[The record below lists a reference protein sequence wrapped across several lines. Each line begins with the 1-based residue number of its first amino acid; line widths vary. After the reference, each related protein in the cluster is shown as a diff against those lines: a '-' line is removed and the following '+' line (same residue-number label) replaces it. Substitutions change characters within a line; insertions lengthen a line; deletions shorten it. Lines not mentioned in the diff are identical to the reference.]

1 MSGFRADLAPQAEQE
16 IDDAFEWYLE
26 RSPYAAQAFL
36 DELEQAFGAIA
47 RSPMTWPTFEAGTRR
62 YVLRSFPYSVVYR
75 EKPGGV
81 AVIAVC
87 HQKRRPRYWVSRLDS
102 YPAS

>member
-1 MSGFRADLAPQAEQE
+1 MSGSRADLTPQAKQE

-36 DELEQAFGAIA
+36 DELEQAFVALS
-47 RSPMTWPTFEAGTRR
+47 RSPTTWPAYEAGTRR

-87 HQKRRPRYWVSRLDS
+87 HQKRRPRYWVSRRD
-102 YPAS
+102 PAP

>member
-1 MSGFRADLAPQAEQE
+1 VSGSRADFTPQAKQE

-26 RSPYAAQAFL
+26 RSLHAAQAFL
-36 DELEQAFGAIA
+36 DELEQAFAAIA
-47 RSPMTWPTFEAGTRR
+47 RSPMTWPTYEAGTRR

-87 HQKRRPRYWVSRLDS
+87 HQKRHPRYWVSRLDRD
-102 YPAS
+102 P